1 MWTFDICT
9 TENTLKILM
18 CCILDIQP
26 NDFPKFLAATLHY
39 TNCFVNYQTNN
50 AEYFSN
56 VYGNKYGHSVIYRG
70 FCQCNQKNN
79 NLLNIVI

>member
-39 TNCFVNYQTNN
+39 TNYFVNYQTNN

-70 FCQCNQKNN
+70 FCQYNQKNN
-79 NLLNIVI
+79 KLLNIVI

>member
-50 AEYFSN
+50 AE
-56 VYGNKYGHSVIYRG
+56 
-70 FCQCNQKNN
+70 
-79 NLLNIVI
+79 